1 MQLFAHNNE
10 VERLDARLDTQMAST
25 GAPHTLDVLLPLAWH
40 LRQRDT
46 GRAVALA
53 DKVAQVV
60 SAAGKTTAEDA
71 RALARVQLIRAE
83 AAWLEGDLNRAEAL
97 EAEARKAFGAVD
109 DAVGIGDA
117 HWLRVCLCVDR
128 GNPKQRAVE
137 AANTVAAY
145 TSAGD
150 QQRWTMAV
158 ARGIYLNAFTDVAAA
173 RREFMAGG
181 FAEHAG
187 GDPVVAAWVDAAAAR
202 LASLANEFGKAA
214 RKYEQVH
221 GAALQTGQV
230 RQAIVGASG
239 VCAAFLNLNNP
250 SFALEW
256 SERGLAMARAAG
268 WPMLVGDL
276 LANTG
281 EVLHQLGHHDSAQ
294 AHLLDA
300 LAPLAP
306 VAGSGSH
313 AGALKGL
320 GEVTLALRQDEA
332 ACGWFAQAE
341 AAYRQLGWKDMLA
354 DVLRGRAEALAR
366 LDRPAEALAL
376 VDESLALCHEGG
388 YRAKQIDLLRI
399 AAGLRRRGPGSAGA
413 GGQETPLHYL
423 NEALALADGIEGYN
437 VPHALLEEAAA
448 EYAAQGDLDR
458 AYRLALQAGVS
469 RQRVASKEAGNRA
482 VALQVRYETERIH
495 AETEHHKQLAATEAR
510 RADAL
515 LSANATLEDL
525 GKIGREI
532 TANLDAASVFRALD
546 RHVHSLLDATHF
558 AIYLVDEAGRAL
570 VSTLIVEAGEML
582 PPHRIAMDSPT
593 SNLARCVREGREI
606 VLMHGGDADTPHG
619 NLIPGTQPSLSQMFA
634 PLRVGDQT
642 LGAITIQSP
651 QADAYAERE
660 TAIFRTLCAYG
671 AIALAN
677 GHAYA
682 VAERA
687 RSETARA
694 LEELKLLQA
703 QLLEKNRE
711 LESLSTTDRLTG
723 LANRLRLEVALA
735 EELARCERH
744 QRTLSLILVDID
756 LFKSVND
763 TYGHDVGDSVLA
775 EVAGVLRDNIRKTDM
790 VGRWGGEEFLMVCID
805 TSIEEAVMVAEKVRA
820 LLAAHHIPVAGS
832 RTGSFGVSS
841 FRAGDDI
848 KSMLLRADTA
858 LYRAKQAGRNRVER
872 G

>member
-10 VERLDARLDTQMAST
+10 VERLDARLDTQMAAT

-46 GRAVALA
+46 KRAVVLA
-53 DKVAQVV
+53 DKVAQVL
-60 SAAGKTTAEDA
+60 AAAVPVTAENA
-71 RALARVQLIRAE
+71 RALARVQLIHAE
-83 AAWLEGDLNRAEAL
+83 AAWLAGDLDRAEAL
-97 EAEARKAFGAVD
+97 EIAARTAFGAVD
-109 DAVGIGDA
+109 DAVGVGDA

-137 AANTVAAY
+137 AALTVAAY
-145 TSAGD
+145 ASAGD
-150 QQRWTMAV
+150 HQRRTMAV
-158 ARGIYLNAFTDVAAA
+158 ARGIYLNAFTDAAAA
-173 RREFMAGG
+173 RQEFIASGI
-181 FAEHAG
+181 ADHAS

-221 GAALQTGQV
+221 DAALQTGQV

-239 VCAAFLNLNNP
+239 VCATFLNLNNP

-268 WPMLVGDL
+268 WPILVGDL

-300 LAPLAP
+300 LAVLAP

-320 GEVTLALRQDEA
+320 GEVALALRQDES

-341 AAYRQLGWKDMLA
+341 AAYRKLGWKDMLA

-366 LDRPAEALAL
+366 LDRQAEALAL
-376 VDESLALCHEGG
+376 VDESLALCREDG

-399 AAGLRRRGPGSAGA
+399 AAGLLRSRPQPAAAGR
-413 GGQETPLHYL
+413 ETPLHFL

-532 TANLDAASVFRALD
+532 TASLDATSVFRALD

-558 AIYLVDEAGRAL
+558 AIYLVDADSRSL
-570 VSTLIVEAGEML
+570 VSTLIVEAGEVL
-582 PPHRIAMDSPT
+582 PPHRVAMDSPT
-593 SNLARCVREGREI
+593 SNVARCVREGREI
-606 VLMHGGDADTPHG
+606 VLMHGADADTPHG
-619 NLIPGTQPSLSQMFA
+619 NLIPGTLPSLSQMFA

-687 RSETARA
+687 RSETALA
-694 LEELKLLQA
+694 LDELKLLQA

-723 LANRLRLEVALA
+723 LANRLRLEVALE

-763 TYGHDVGDSVLA
+763 TYGHDVGDTVLA

-805 TSIEEAVMVAEKVRA
+805 TSIDEAAMVAEKVRT
-820 LLAAHHIPVAGS
+820 LLAAHPIPVAGS